1 MSEPVVYR
9 YQPRE
14 GAFIT
19 GLPQR
24 DLTALD
30 VSCVSPDAL
39 RNGVASGLYV
49 DVPTPEPEKPANAPK
64 PAKDGDR

>member
-1 MSEPVVYR
+1 MSEPIVYR

-24 DLTALD
+24 DLTATD
-30 VSCVSPDAL
+30 VGCVSPDAL
-39 RNGVASGLYV
+39 RNGVVSGLYAEV
-49 DVPTPEPEKPANAPK
+49 KPEPEKPASTPK